1 MTRLTFPQPRLAPL
15 MGLATLAALSLSA
28 CGPNHHLEDFSF
40 AERSMGLVYIAPPRP
55 VLLTGSYDL
64 ASSKNPLE
72 AVVRAGSGVAK
83 EVEGR
88 KANARL
94 DSASA
99 RVDVAGQLAQRT
111 LERASRY
118 LGTRPVPTQE
128 NPDFLIEV
136 HMRRF
141 GIDASGSGA
150 AYLFTNADAV
160 LLDRRT
166 GREIWSIAV
175 RGTDRITP
183 SVRNGSDHLPAA
195 ILTAGSLS
203 AVTVDDF
210 QQALD
215 QLMTLSSNL
224 IADELRAALR
234 ESREK

>member
-1 MTRLTFPQPRLAPL
+1 MNRLTVPMSRFASL
-15 MGLATLAALSLSA
+15 MGVATFAALSLAA
-28 CGPNHHLEDFSF
+28 CGPKHHLEEFSF
-40 AERSMGLVYIAPPRP
+40 TERSMGLVYIAPPKP
-55 VLLTGSYDL
+55 VLLTGRYDL
-64 ASSKNPLE
+64 SDSKNPLE
-72 AVVRAGSGVAK
+72 AVIKAGSGVAK

-99 RVDVAGQLAQRT
+99 RVDVAGRLAQQT

-118 LGTRPVPTQE
+118 LGTHPVSTKE

-141 GIDASGSGA
+141 GIDASGNGA

-166 GREIWSIAV
+166 GKEIWSIAV

-183 SVRNGSDHLPAA
+183 SVRGSEQLPSA

-215 QLMTLSSNL
+215 QLVTLSSNL

-234 ESREK
+234 ESRQK

>member
-1 MTRLTFPQPRLAPL
+1 
-15 MGLATLAALSLSA
+15 
-28 CGPNHHLEDFSF
+28 
-40 AERSMGLVYIAPPRP
+40 V
-55 VLLTGSYDL
+55 
-64 ASSKNPLE
+64 SS
-72 AVVRAGSGVAK
+72 
-83 EVEGR
+83 
-88 KANARL
+88 
-94 DSASA
+94 
-99 RVDVAGQLAQRT
+99 
-111 LERASRY
+111 
-118 LGTRPVPTQE
+118 QE

-175 RGTDRITP
+175 TGTDRLTP
-183 SVRNGSDHLPAA
+183 RVRGSEQIPSA

-234 ESREK
+234 EAREK